1 MVLDK
6 YEAIS
11 RSESH
16 TETNRPIRLDGSTL
30 DHRAH
35 VCAFFNTPDEAYQVL
50 LPFIE
55 EGLELG
61 QKSVHTIDPRLRVDH
76 CERLASAGIR
86 LDAALQ
92 NDQLELL
99 DWSSTHLPEGKF
111 DLHKTLSKYRDIR
124 ENATQKGF
132 PLTRFVTDMG
142 WALEAE
148 LEANALLEYES
159 TANYQWMQH
168 GGPVHPV
175 VCTYDLRLFTAD
187 IIVDV
192 MRTHPMVII
201 GGVLRE
207 NPFFV
212 PPGEF
217 LEQLRN
223 RKPTRLK
230 KAG

>member
-1 MVLDK
+1 M
-6 YEAIS
+6 S
-11 RSESH
+11 RCNSLAEITH
-16 TETNRPIRLDGSTL
+16 PIRLAGSTL

-61 QKSVHTIDPRLRVDH
+61 QKNVHTIDPRLRTDH
-76 CERLASAGIR
+76 CERLASAGIQ
-86 LDAALQ
+86 LDAVLQ
-92 NDQLELL
+92 NNQLELL
-99 DWSSTHLPEGKF
+99 DWSSTHLREGKF
-111 DLHKTLSKYRDIR
+111 DQHRTLSTYRDII
-124 ENATQKGF
+124 ENATQNGF

-148 LEANALLEYES
+148 MEANALLEYES
-159 TANYQWMQH
+159 TANHQWMQH
-168 GGPVHPV
+168 AGPVHPV
-175 VCTYDLRLFTAD
+175 VCTYDLRLFTAE

-212 PPGEF
+212 SPAEF
-217 LEQLRN
+217 LEQLRS
-223 RKPTRLK
+223 RKRTRLK
-230 KAG
+230 KVG